1 MTKSYGRWEL
11 RACGR
16 KGHVTYKPTGP
27 LASRLRAQTATGEA
41 WRCLRC
47 GDFVPG
53 PPAFEGPP
61 DKAPIVLRGKAL
73 RDATILRLLAA
84 ERAIRGLVLLLV
96 AYAVHRFE
104 ASQDSLQRLFDKD
117 LPAFRDLGNRLHID
131 VDGSAI
137 VRTMRHLLTIKG
149 TTLTVVALL
158 VAAYAVIELVEAVGL
173 WYLKRWGEYFT
184 VVATAAF
191 LPLEVYELTEHAT
204 ITKVLA
210 LVVNVA
216 AVVYLIVAKRLFG
229 VRGGGEAYEAERR
242 GESLLEVE
250 QAAGDGA
257 DDGQVLTGEDLVL
270 D

>member
-1 MTKSYGRWEL
+1 MTKAYSRWEL

-16 KGHVTYKPTGP
+16 HGHETFRPTGP
-27 LASRLRAQTATGEA
+27 GADDLAARLCTQTAAGPA

-53 PPAFEGPP
+53 PPRHEGPP
-61 DKAPIVLRGKAL
+61 DQAPIVLRGKAL
-73 RDATILRLLAA
+73 RDATILRVLAA
-84 ERAIRGLVLLLV
+84 ERAIRGVVLLLA

-137 VRTMRHLLTIKG
+137 VRTARHLLTVKG
-149 TTLTVVALL
+149 RTLTLVAVL

-173 WYLKRWGEYFT
+173 WKLKRWGEYFT

-191 LPLEVYELTEHAT
+191 LPLEVYELTEHVSV
-204 ITKVLA
+204 TKVAA
-210 LVVNVA
+210 LVINAA
-216 AVVYLIVAKRLFG
+216 AVVYLVVAKRLFG
-229 VRGGGEAYEAERR
+229 VRGGAEAYEAQRR

-250 QAAGDGA
+250 AAAGA
-257 DDGQVLTGEDLVL
+257 APLEDRVISPA
-270 D
+270 